1 MYEKESFM
9 EDIIII
15 VVLVILLA
23 LGIRALIKHFKH
35 ESSCCGG
42 GSQATP
48 VPEKKLDHVIGQK
61 IIRVDGMTCD
71 HCKSWVE
78 KAINEID
85 GASAKVNLKTKEAVV
100 SMAREVAD
108 AELIAAVQKAGYRVV
123 EIK

>member
-1 MYEKESFM
+1 M

-15 VVLVILLA
+15 VVLVALLA
-23 LGIRALIKHFKH
+23 IGIRALIKHFKH

-48 VPEKKLDHVIGQK
+48 VPEKKLDNIIGTK
-61 IIRVDGMTCD
+61 ILRVDGMTCD
-71 HCKSWVE
+71 HCKGWVE

-85 GASAKVNLKTKEAVV
+85 GASAKVNLKTREAVV
-100 SMAREVAD
+100 SMAREISD
-108 AELIAAVQKAGYRVV
+108 SELVAAVQKAGYRVV

>member
-1 MYEKESFM
+1 M

-15 VVLVILLA
+15 VVLVALLA
-23 LGIRALIKHFKH
+23 IGIRALIKHFKH

-48 VPEKKLDHVIGQK
+48 VPEKKLDNIIGTK
-61 IIRVDGMTCD
+61 ILRVDGMTCD
-71 HCKSWVE
+71 HCKGWVE

-100 SMAREVAD
+100 SMAREVND
-108 AELIAAVQKAGYRVV
+108 SELAAAVQKAGYRVV

>member
-1 MYEKESFM
+1 
-9 EDIIII
+9 
-15 VVLVILLA
+15 
-23 LGIRALIKHFKH
+23 
-35 ESSCCGG
+35 
-42 GSQATP
+42 
-48 VPEKKLDHVIGQK
+48 
-61 IIRVDGMTCD
+61 MTCD
-71 HCKSWVE
+71 HCKGWVE

>member
-1 MYEKESFM
+1 M

-15 VVLVILLA
+15 AVLVILLA
-23 LGIRALIKHFKH
+23 VGVRAIIKHFKH

-48 VPEKKLDHVIGQK
+48 VPEKKLDTVIATK
-61 IIRVDGMTCD
+61 ILRVDGMTCD
-71 HCKSWVE
+71 HCKGWVE

-100 SMAREVAD
+100 SLAREVSNE
-108 AELIAAVQKAGYRVV
+108 ELTAAVKKAGYRVV